1 MLNPQQQQA
10 YLSSVAAV
18 SSALQQSYHAPTS
31 VTMVRNMMPSH
42 HTMAVEVTLVKHFV
56 IINF

>member
-42 HTMAVEVTLVKHFV
+42 HTMAVEVTLV
-56 IINF
+56 